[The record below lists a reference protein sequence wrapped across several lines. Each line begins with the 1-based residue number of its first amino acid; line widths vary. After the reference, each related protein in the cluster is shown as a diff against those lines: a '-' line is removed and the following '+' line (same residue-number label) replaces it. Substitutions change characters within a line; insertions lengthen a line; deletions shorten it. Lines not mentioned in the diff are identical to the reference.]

1 MIYLI
6 NRKHLT
12 SDFNTNYNN
21 SMEFNEQIIKIKN
34 DKEFLNSLNIYEL
47 RGVARELGINNAS
60 LYKKKDLIERI
71 YLSEPKENLVR
82 KGRPRKDWRFLK
94 SLNYK
99 EIESLEQSEDINNL
113 KKNIAEFRRLQI
125 EMLAIFDRIEKK
137 L

>member
-6 NRKHLT
+6 NQKHLT

-71 YLSEPKENLVR
+71 YLSEPKENLVHR
-82 KGRPRKDWRFLK
+82 GRPTKDWRFLK

-99 EIESLEQSEDINNL
+99 EIESLQSSDDIERL
-113 KKNIAEFRRLQI
+113 QKIVVEIKNLQI

>member
-1 MIYLI
+1 M
-6 NRKHLT
+6 T
-12 SDFNTNYNN
+12 SATLQNYNN

-47 RGVARELGINNAS
+47 RGVARELGLNNAS

-113 KKNIAEFRRLQI
+113 KKIIAEFRRLQK

>member
-1 MIYLI
+1 M
-6 NRKHLT
+6 N
-12 SDFNTNYNN
+12 
-21 SMEFNEQIIKIKN
+21 FNEQIIKIKN

-99 EIESLEQSEDINNL
+99 EIDSLEQSEDINNL
-113 KKNIAEFRRLQI
+113 KKIIAEFKRLQK